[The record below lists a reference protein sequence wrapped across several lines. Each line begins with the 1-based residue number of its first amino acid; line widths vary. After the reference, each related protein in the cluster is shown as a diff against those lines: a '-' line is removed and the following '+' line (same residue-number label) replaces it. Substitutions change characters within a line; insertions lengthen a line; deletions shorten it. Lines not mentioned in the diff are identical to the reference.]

1 VAQFGEEIMSYG
13 ASIHHTHNPPIAVEG
28 SSGIAR
34 EQRPLPG
41 TIRKSAPSQYEIEAR
56 LVMDRLLRECL
67 KRETTV
73 GTSAAH

>member
-1 VAQFGEEIMSYG
+1 MSYG
-13 ASIHHTHNPPIAVEG
+13 TSIHSHTCNPPITVEG
-28 SSGIAR
+28 FGGISR

-67 KRETTV
+67 KREITV